1 MSDGRPPI
9 PPPGSKQVVTG
20 MVVGMDASR
29 TPLEDVSFAEALAS
43 GWYSGAE
50 LIEIG
55 NREIQVAGRNLL
67 WQRQQNRAG
76 REWTGLVMRLPDAV
90 PAG

>member
-9 PPPGSKQVVTG
+9 PPPGSKRVVTG
-20 MVVGMDASR
+20 AVVGMDASR
-29 TPLEDVSFAEALAS
+29 TPIEEVTFAEALAS
-43 GWYSGAE
+43 GWYSAAE
-50 LIEIG
+50 MSEIG
-55 NREIQVAGRNLL
+55 NREIRVAGQNLW
-67 WQRQQNRAG
+67 WQLQKNRAG